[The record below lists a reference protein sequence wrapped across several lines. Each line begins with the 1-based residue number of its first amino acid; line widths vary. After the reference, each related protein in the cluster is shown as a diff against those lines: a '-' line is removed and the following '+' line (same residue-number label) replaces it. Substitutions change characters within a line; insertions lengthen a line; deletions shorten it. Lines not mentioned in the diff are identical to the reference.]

1 LRKRRYRKLKHYPA
15 KGCVFLK
22 SLEPGTLFETE
33 SGSSRGILLE
43 STFGSSRV
51 IILSCEMSG
60 EDQEYYLGKRLIASK
75 TSVKEIKNG

>member
-1 LRKRRYRKLKHYPA
+1 LE
-15 KGCVFLK
+15 

-33 SGSSRGILLE
+33 SGISRGILLE
-43 STFGSSRV
+43 ATFGSARV
-51 IILSCEMSG
+51 IILSCKMVN